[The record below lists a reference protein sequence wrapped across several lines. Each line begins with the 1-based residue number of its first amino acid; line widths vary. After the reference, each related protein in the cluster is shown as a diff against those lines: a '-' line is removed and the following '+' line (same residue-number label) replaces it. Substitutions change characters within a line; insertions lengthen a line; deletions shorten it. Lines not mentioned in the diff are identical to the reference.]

1 MQPVTPQT
9 YLAGLD
15 THLATIESSIE
26 RVAIIEDEIRRTDL
40 ANRRLERWAW
50 RGRGKRPTPFSAI
63 ELSTITLELSTRL
76 IAARNETGA
85 HRVAAE

>member
-1 MQPVTPQT
+1 MQPVTTQQ

-15 THLATIESSIE
+15 THLATIESAIE
-26 RVAIIEDEIRRTDL
+26 RVAIIEEEIRRTDL

-50 RGRGKRPTPFSAI
+50 RGGKRPTPFSAI
-63 ELSTITLELSTRL
+63 ELTTITLELSKRL
-76 IAARNETGA
+76 IAARNEAGA